1 MGLLLLLI
9 RERDRSVNQLAVRV
23 DALNK
28 RITEVQ
34 AELNSVRLAPDSNV
48 ARAICSKVRTRC
60 CRWSHYSRGACVAR
74 FPGNTSLC
82 MNRVL
87 PHKRVGLLQEL
98 MWDDQKSS
106 APLDDMPGCVAAEA
120 CTRFWFHVKACTQ
133 ACPAV
138 EHLPSL

>member
-1 MGLLLLLI
+1 MRRCQLVALLVAASVGLLLLLI

-74 FPGNTSLC
+74 FPAT
-82 MNRVL
+82 R
-87 PHKRVGLLQEL
+87 R
-98 MWDDQKSS
+98 S
-106 APLDDMPGCVAAEA
+106 A
-120 CTRFWFHVKACTQ
+120 
-133 ACPAV
+133 
-138 EHLPSL
+138 